1 MQAKMYD
8 QVEKL
13 FKRCLNTVLNIDLW
27 KTYLA
32 YIRETKDKQQNYREK
47 MSKAY
52 EFALDRIGLDLQCYS
67 IWNDYITFLRNFEVQ
82 GTFAENQ
89 RISQVRKVC
98 PTDGS
103 EMRCGGFS
111 TISQFLERILMEHI
125 DIKNSLDFRL
135 KICCICSLRIRS

>member
-98 PTDGS
+98 SKIRIQKIKKIIGVPARRSNTNVKC
-103 EMRCGGFS
+103 RR
-111 TISQFLERILMEHI
+111 TVERLQYI
-125 DIKNSLDFRL
+125 
-135 KICCICSLRIRS
+135 

>member
-1 MQAKMYD
+1 MQCKAYD

-27 KTYLA
+27 KTYLT

-52 EFALDRIGLDLQCYS
+52 EFALDRIGLDLQCCS

-89 RISQVRKVC
+89 RISQVRKV
-98 PTDGS
+98 T
-103 EMRCGGFS
+103 FF
-111 TISQFLERILMEHI
+111 ISKLRNEKLEPFQGL
-125 DIKNSLDFRL
+125 
-135 KICCICSLRIRS
+135 

>member
-1 MQAKMYD
+1 MQCKAFD

-89 RISQVRKVC
+89 RISQVRKVYQRGVVT
-98 PTDGS
+98 PMSNVEGLWKDYNTYEQGTNVLIAKK
-103 EMRCGGFS
+103 M
-111 TISQFLERILMEHI
+111 I
-125 DIKNSLDFRL
+125 DDKNKEFINGR
-135 KICCICSLRIRS
+135 R

>member
-98 PTDGS
+98 PTDS
-103 EMRCGGFS
+103 FELRWFFDDFS
-111 TISQFLERILMEHI
+111 VSRT
-125 DIKNSLDFRL
+125 NSHGTYRYE
-135 KICCICSLRIRS
+135 K